1 MGDHNRTEQTLAL
14 LARCGAFELLLAMH
28 HRGGT
33 ATFAQ
38 IAAESP
44 RPAALLRAMA
54 ADGFVVSPHAGSLD
68 GEPLAEAHFC
78 LTARGVAV
86 LGHLLRLRHWLA
98 SRAAPRPRLAGPDS
112 PVEIY

>member
-1 MGDHNRTEQTLAL
+1 MGDHNGAERTLTL
-14 LARCGAFELLLAMH
+14 LAQSGAMELLLAMH

-38 IAAESP
+38 IAAASP

-68 GEPLAEAHFC
+68 SEPLDQTCFS
-78 LTARGVAV
+78 LTSKGAAV
-86 LGHLLRLRHWLA
+86 LDRLLRLRRWLA
-98 SRAAPRPRLAGPDS
+98 SRPALNPRLTGT
-112 PVEIY
+112 

>member
-1 MGDHNRTEQTLAL
+1 MGDHHGTEQTLSL
-14 LARCGAFELLLAMH
+14 LARRGALELLLAMH

-33 ATFAQ
+33 ASFAQ

-44 RPAALLRAMA
+44 RPTALLRAMA

-68 GEPLAEAHFC
+68 SEPLAETRFC
-78 LTARGVAV
+78 LTSRGAAI

-98 SRAAPRPRLAGPDS
+98 SRTAPDPRPTGT
-112 PVEIY
+112 